1 LARRTARE
9 TAFKVLYSLDIGR
22 GEVEKEIDYFTELDG
37 LDQQEIRFV
46 RSLVQGTQE
55 QIEDID
61 ASLSSFLRG
70 WRWERISAVDR
81 AILRLAAYEIKYRDD
96 IPVKVSINEAVE
108 LAKVFSSIESS
119 AFINGVLDSFA
130 LKEGVPDPAR
140 Q

>member
-9 TAFKVLYSLDIGR
+9 TAFKVLYSLDIGK
-22 GEVEKEIDYFTELDG
+22 GEAEKEIDYFTELEG
-37 LDQQEIRFV
+37 LDQQETRFA

-55 QIEDID
+55 HIEDID

-70 WRWERISAVDR
+70 WRWERILAVDR

-108 LAKVFSSIESS
+108 LAKVFSSIDSS